1 MIHLRDISSGV
12 HSILFIYSFSF
23 HRIMDTNAQ
32 DRTENSFVFL
42 LVHQFEMRALAF
54 LFRLLLTV
62 TCCVVPS
69 FLRYSP
75 LLPLNWLYL
84 MCLMYMIIVN
94 WLLMSVSIFLVVPS
108 ARRANSA
115 AFMRVS
121 SLHYICMLLLLL
133 RLMNALKCM

>member
-1 MIHLRDISSGV
+1 
-12 HSILFIYSFSF
+12 
-23 HRIMDTNAQ
+23 
-32 DRTENSFVFL
+32 
-42 LVHQFEMRALAF
+42 
-54 LFRLLLTV
+54 
-62 TCCVVPS
+62 
-69 FLRYSP
+69 
-75 LLPLNWLYL
+75 
-84 MCLMYMIIVN
+84 MYMIIVN